1 MSRFRTETRVGRI
14 IVFAVILIAL
24 VAASFF
30 LAPRANAQT
39 VDVGSHSS
47 SEANSS
53 AGSQSNNA
61 NQVNINSTSPEQ
73 QTYRYDGSYTVK
85 GNTPVGLAAAV
96 SFSSD
101 YCGGTNS
108 AGASGAGITI
118 GGSRVSFDPNCQ
130 ALRRVEKMGMLA
142 VSLHNM
148 GSVDMARRM
157 QALAVWQMCLV
168 TGEQDKTLLDACR
181 ELTLIE
187 DRDMP
192 RVMEPTPQ
200 QQIGM
205 QYKPPG
211 IR

>member
-1 MSRFRTETRVGRI
+1 MSKFRTETRVGRFIFFLLI
-14 IVFAVILIAL
+14 IFAL

-30 LAPRANAQT
+30 FAPRANAQ
-39 VDVGSHSS
+39 VVSESN
-47 SEANSS
+47 SEANST

-168 TGEQDKTLLDACR
+168 TGEQNETLLDACR
-181 ELTLIE
+181 ELALIE

-200 QQIGM
+200 QQI
-205 QYKPPG
+205 
-211 IR
+211 R

>member
-1 MSRFRTETRVGRI
+1 MSRFRTETRMGRI
-14 IVFAVILIAL
+14 IVFALILVAL

-39 VDVGSHSS
+39 VDVVSGSESA
-47 SEANSS
+47 ANSQS
-53 AGSQSNNA
+53 GSQSNNA
-61 NQVNINSTSPEQ
+61 NQVNINSTSPEV
-73 QTYRYDGSYTVK
+73 QTHRYDGSYTVK

-108 AGASGAGITI
+108 GGASAAGITI
-118 GGSRVSFDPNCQ
+118 GGAKVVFDPNCQ

-168 TGEQDKTLLDACR
+168 TGEENESLLDACR
-181 ELTLIE
+181 ELALIE

-192 RVMEPTPQ
+192 RVMEPQPVQ
-200 QQIGM
+200 V
-205 QYKPPG
+205 
-211 IR
+211 R

>member
-1 MSRFRTETRVGRI
+1 MSKFRTETRVGRI
-14 IVFAVILIAL
+14 IVFAVILLAL
-24 VAASFF
+24 LAASFF
-30 LAPRANAQT
+30 LAPRANAQ
-39 VDVGSHSS
+39 VVSESN

-85 GNTPVGLAAAV
+85 SNTPVGLAAAV

-108 AGASGAGITI
+108 GGASAAGITI
-118 GGSRVSFDPNCQ
+118 GGAKVVFDPNCQ
-130 ALRRVEKMGMLA
+130 ALRRVEKIGMLA

-148 GSVDMARRM
+148 GSVDMSRRL
-157 QALAVWQMCLV
+157 QALAVWQMCTV
-168 TGEQDKTLLDACR
+168 TGEENESLLDACR
-181 ELTLIE
+181 ELALIE

-192 RVMEPTPQ
+192 RVTQPEPVPENAVGMNYRVPQ
-200 QQIGM
+200 T
-205 QYKPPG
+205 
-211 IR
+211 R